1 MHEQPA
7 RQACNVLEK
16 RPDLAG
22 DLLCF
27 CETIYNETVIGGR
40 DEYQFVGRFVGEQ
53 QIRPVHTILRRS
65 LAWLLCMHCSPA
77 CLLCMHSSLALLLC
91 MDSCPAFLFCMHS
104 SLALHCF
111 FACTAGLHLCSALP
125 RCCFR
130 GFLILQVLCMHDLA
144 ELGKRWTE
152 CLAAVIFNLQNAAG
166 GGSGH
171 LRDDSVMIASVR
183 ALMVAVHCIA

>member
-16 RPDLAG
+16 RGPTWAG

-27 CETIYNETVIGGR
+27 CETIYR
-40 DEYQFVGRFVGEQ
+40 DECQFVGRFVGEQ

-91 MDSCPAFLFCMHS
+91 MDSCPAFLLCMHS

>member
-65 LAWLLCMHCSPA
+65 LCMHCSPACLLCMHCSPA

-125 RCCFR
+125 HCCFR
-130 GFLILQVLCMHDLA
+130 GFLILQVLCMA
-144 ELGKRWTE
+144 
-152 CLAAVIFNLQNAAG
+152 
-166 GGSGH
+166 
-171 LRDDSVMIASVR
+171 
-183 ALMVAVHCIA
+183 